1 MQMEEV
7 KEAKDAAGAAT
18 NEGAAGNKDR
28 VAEATSSDTLSDV
41 ENTEEESTKNPSGAS
56 VGERSSVPAPDGTPD
71 TSRGRRA
78 DGSDDAGPML

>member
-28 VAEATSSDTLSDV
+28 MADATSSDTLSDV
-41 ENTEEESTKNPSGAS
+41 ENTEEESTKNPSETS
-56 VGERSSVPAPDGTPD
+56 VGDRFSVPTPDGAPD
-71 TSRGRRA
+71 TSRNGRA
-78 DGSDDAGPML
+78 DGSDDAGPM